1 MSLKNTGDLTRRS
14 FVAFSALLLSGCGWH
29 LRGVQNV
36 PLESMCIDLG
46 PNSAIGA
53 MIKRNLRARTDI
65 DIIEDKEKAEAIFK
79 LISLNRGS
87 SILAYNSEGQARIY
101 SLILTARFTVT
112 LQNGAEV
119 IPPTTV
125 STSREMTWDERD
137 YNGRAQEEQ
146 LLYQEMETSI
156 IHLIVNRLS
165 HLTAE
170 QVELAKKVD
179 G

>member
-1 MSLKNTGDLTRRS
+1 MSFKNTGGLNRRS

-29 LRGVQNV
+29 LRGIQEV

-65 DIIEDKEKAEAIFK
+65 EIVEDKEKAEAIFK

-101 SLILTARFTVT
+101 SCL
-112 LQNGAEV
+112 
-119 IPPTTV
+119 
-125 STSREMTWDERD
+125 
-137 YNGRAQEEQ
+137 
-146 LLYQEMETSI
+146 
-156 IHLIVNRLS
+156 
-165 HLTAE
+165 
-170 QVELAKKVD
+170 
-179 G
+179 